1 MQEKIAFVFPGQ
13 GSQYPG
19 MGRELCENYPAAR
32 KVFEEADAVAPL
44 SKICFEGPEEELR
57 KTVNTQPALLTTN
70 MAACQVLRSF
80 GIKPDFVAGHSL
92 GEYAALVTANVLSF
106 QEALKLVITRSL
118 LMEQAV
124 PKGLGG
130 MAAILGLSAEE
141 VAQVCQEV
149 SQKSLV
155 EPANFNCP
163 GQVVIAGYLDGIN
176 LAMELA
182 KERGAKR
189 TIPLNVSGP
198 FHSSLME
205 PAGQGLEKELA
216 QTVFQKPSI
225 PIVANVSA
233 SIESE
238 PDVIAANLAK
248 QVSRPVRW
256 EESVQLLYQ
265 KGVRVFVEVGPG
277 KVLTG
282 LIKKTLKNVLLLNVE
297 DEASLQLTL
306 KKLKGAGGCC

>member
-1 MQEKIAFVFPGQ
+1 MKEKIAFVFPGQ

-19 MGRELCENYPAAR
+19 MGRELCENYPVAR
-32 KVFEEADAVAPL
+32 KIFDEADAVAPL

-70 MAACQVLRSF
+70 IATFQVLHSF
-80 GIKPDFVAGHSL
+80 GIEPDFVAGHSL
-92 GEYAALVTANVLSF
+92 GEYAALVAAGVLSF
-106 QEALKLVITRSL
+106 QEALKVVITRSQ

-124 PKGLGG
+124 PKGLGA
-130 MAAILGLSAEE
+130 MAAILGLSAGE
-141 VAQVCQEV
+141 VAQVCKEA
-149 SQKSLV
+149 SQTSLV

-163 GQVVIAGYLDGIN
+163 GQVVVAGYREGVN

-205 PAGQGLEKELA
+205 PAGQGLKKELDKI
-216 QTVFQKPSI
+216 TFQPPAI
-225 PIVANVSA
+225 PVVANVSA
-233 SIESE
+233 AIESDPE
-238 PDVIAANLAK
+238 VIAANLAK
-248 QVSRPVRW
+248 QVSHPVRW
-256 EESVQLLYQ
+256 EESMHLLYQ
-265 KGVRVFVEVGPG
+265 EGVRVFVEVGPG

-282 LIKKTLKNVLLLNVE
+282 LIKKTLKDVLLLNVE

-306 KKLKGAGGCC
+306 QKLKGVG